1 MSTPSPQG
9 QCCVCGTSTAT
20 RCAACLSAGFDLFFC
35 SHEHQRLAWPGHKIS
50 CGRGGKS
57 ASPLRFPPL
66 SPDEV
71 DEAKQA
77 AKLPRMHEAT
87 EMTLEGAFE
96 LCLPGECGK
105 GVIEELTKPEP
116 FPHLPPAAALAA
128 LHFVRIT
135 LLEQVYLTLL
145 QSGSLRRST
154 SRTIDDGPRRSALP
168 PYKQSTLASVFARA
182 AVNAA
187 VLRGSALDL
196 AAAFPI
202 HDPLYVGLHHR
213 LLVQAALESRIAA
226 AYNPDSATRDRRA
239 VGPLFRYRKHA
250 EAQFLRAVE
259 ALSGRYPRRVRR
271 VVDARLPSYLEIGK
285 KEAKVL
291 VGANR
296 IGETGYFFEP
306 TLFVEVA
313 KTARITTEETSGPV
327 GIIHKCKNDA
337 DILRKCTETEYS
349 SCFLSSLP
357 VHTLIC
363 FFPFRRPLP

>member
-9 QCCVCGTSTAT
+9 PCCVCGTPTAT

-35 SHEHQRLAWPGHKIS
+35 SQEHQRLAWPGHKIS

-87 EMTLEGAFE
+87 EMTLQDVVE

-105 GVIEELTKPEP
+105 VGVQGVIEELTKPEP

-135 LLEQVYLTLL
+135 LLDQVYLALL

-154 SRTIDDGPRRSALP
+154 SPTIEDGPRRSALP

-187 VLRGSALDL
+187 VLQGSALDL

-202 HDPLYVGLHHR
+202 HDPLYVELHHR
-213 LLVQAALESRIAA
+213 LLVQAALESRIATA
-226 AYNPDSATRDRRA
+226 HKPDSATQDRRA

-259 ALSGRYPRRVRR
+259 ALSGRYPVQ
-271 VVDARLPSYLEIGK
+271 AREMRAWLAE
-285 KEAKVL
+285 
-291 VGANR
+291 
-296 IGETGYFFEP
+296 
-306 TLFVEVA
+306 
-313 KTARITTEETSGPV
+313 
-327 GIIHKCKNDA
+327 
-337 DILRKCTETEYS
+337 
-349 SCFLSSLP
+349 
-357 VHTLIC
+357 
-363 FFPFRRPLP
+363 